1 MRPASSQ
8 VDPAQLRRRVLD
20 ALDLLWLPARPVEEL
35 GPLLETAH
43 QHPVDSEALRQLLD
57 QERADFAA
65 GRRRPVWLCLGIGP
79 DLRGDPDR
87 WARSDWPLWVRVVHP
102 DPQSQRCE
110 NAWAV
115 RELFSAQAMVGDSPK
130 RVPPSPLTKL
140 LISRA
145 RQLPR
150 QAVERHRRWVRRSAQ
165 RSPGWV
171 YDWQVDRFVV
181 WEEAARDVFDTE
193 AEEHRRRCEKVAAQ
207 LAGLDLATQL
217 FGEAQRETARYV
229 G

>member
-1 MRPASSQ
+1 
-8 VDPAQLRRRVLD
+8 
-20 ALDLLWLPARPVEEL
+20 
-35 GPLLETAH
+35 
-43 QHPVDSEALRQLLD
+43 
-57 QERADFAA
+57 
-65 GRRRPVWLCLGIGP
+65 
-79 DLRGDPDR
+79 
-87 WARSDWPLWVRVVHP
+87 VRVVHP

-140 LISRA
+140 LVSRA

-150 QAVERHRRWVRRSAQ
+150 QAIERHRRWVRRSAQ

-193 AEEHRRRCEKVAAQ
+193 AEEHRRRCEEVAAQ

-217 FGEAQRETARYV
+217 FGEAQRETARHV